1 MQLNKVLSLDCTQSA
16 VQCSSKKR
24 ALEIVSELAAKQLD
38 TTTQCI
44 FESLLNREKM
54 GSTGI
59 GQGIAI
65 PHGRIDNQ
73 HQATAVFLR
82 CDPPISFD
90 AIDNKPVDLVF
101 ALLVPEDQCKQHLNT
116 LAQVAEKLNDKQIC
130 KQLRCAQSDDELYDI
145 MVA

>member
-1 MQLNKVLSLDCTQSA
+1 MQLNKVLSLNCTQRA

-24 ALEIVSELAAKQLD
+24 ALEIISELAASQLNLSA
-38 TTTQCI
+38 QSI

-65 PHGRIDNQ
+65 PHGRIASE

-82 CDPPISFD
+82 CEPAITFD
-90 AIDNKPVDLVF
+90 SIDKQPVDLVF
-101 ALLVPEDQCKQHLNT
+101 ALLVPEDQCQQHLNT
-116 LAQVAEKLNDKQIC
+116 LSQVAEKLNDKQIC
-130 KQLRCAQSDDELYDI
+130 KQLRGAQSDDELYNI